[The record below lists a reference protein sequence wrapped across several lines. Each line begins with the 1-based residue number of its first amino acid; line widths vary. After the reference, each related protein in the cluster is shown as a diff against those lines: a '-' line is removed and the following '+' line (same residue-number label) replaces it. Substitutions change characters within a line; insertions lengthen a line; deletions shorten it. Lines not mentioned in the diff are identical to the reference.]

1 MNIYSFQGKIIV
13 TALILLLLFT
23 QAVNKIGAQ
32 KETSELKLLWIQY
45 GPEGMAISTCISET
59 AIYTVGLSGKWVM
72 GFYRTDKSI
81 IEARSVSTGE
91 LLHSWQSTYGK
102 NTWLYDCIVLGE
114 YLYVVGSDDA
124 VGNLEW
130 LILKFTLDLK
140 LVKEMHYNP
149 SSYDEIATTIDTD
162 GKYLY
167 VGGFDGSFASMSYD
181 DTQWHVIKIDPNEL
195 TVIKSYTHNP
205 SNLRDYITS
214 IVINPNDGKIWLMG
228 AIYHHLEGYGKISIL
243 DQELSL
249 INSMELNAKFLFPH
263 LALDETSHAYITN
276 VYSDEN
282 VNFGLMKISSDLKI
296 VNVNYNIKAERILY
310 SNGYL
315 YLAVVKE
322 IDRYKRHVLI
332 RATKDLSIVDELIL
346 NKQVNATSHFY
357 PPGKMSITGNKV
369 YLAGYIEGAPFG
381 YKWTIYAISIPVQQE
396 TTAYNYLILV
406 TAIATIATMA
416 ITILFILRRIISLR
430 QNQNK

>member
-91 LLHSWQSTYGK
+91 LLHSWQSIHGK

-114 YLYVVGSDDA
+114 YLYVVGGDDA

-315 YLAVVKE
+315 YLASIKE
-322 IDRYKRHVLI
+322 IDRYKRHVLV
-332 RATKDLSIVDELIL
+332 RATKDLNIVDELVL
-346 NKQVNATSHFY
+346 NKQVNVTSHFY
-357 PPGKMSITGNKV
+357 PPGKMSITGNKL

-381 YKWTIYAISIPVQQE
+381 YKWVIYAVSIPVQQV
-396 TTAYNYLILV
+396 TTVYDYLILA
-406 TAIATIATMA
+406 TAVATIATMTIA
-416 ITILFILRRIISLR
+416 ILFILGRIKSLR

>member
-1 MNIYSFQGKIIV
+1 MNIYSLQGKIVV

-23 QAVNKIGAQ
+23 QAEYKISAQ
-32 KETSELKLLWIQY
+32 KESSEFKLLWVQY
-45 GPEGMAISTCISET
+45 GPEGMTISTCNSET
-59 AIYTVGLSGKWVM
+59 VVYTVGLSGKWVM
-72 GFYRTDKSI
+72 GVYRTDKSI
-81 IEARSVSTGE
+81 IEARDANTGE
-91 LLHSWQSTYGK
+91 LLYSWQSTYGR
-102 NTWLYDCIVLGE
+102 NIWLYDCIVLGDN
-114 YLYVVGSDDA
+114 LYVVGGNDSP
-124 VGNLEW
+124 GNLEW

-140 LVKEMHYNP
+140 LVKEIHYNP
-149 SSYDEIATTIDTD
+149 SSYDEIATTIATD

-167 VGGFDGSFASMSYD
+167 VGGFDASPESISYD
-181 DTQWHVIKIDPNEL
+181 DTQWHVIKIDPNDL
-195 TVIKSYTHNP
+195 TIIKSYTYNP

-214 IVINPNDGKIWLMG
+214 IVINPIDGKIWLIG
-228 AIYHHLEGYGKISIL
+228 VIHQYLEGYGKISIL
-243 DQELSL
+243 NQDLSL
-249 INSMELNAKFLFPH
+249 INSMELNAKVLFPH

-282 VNFGLMKISSDLKI
+282 INFGLMKISSDLKI

-315 YLAVVKE
+315 YLASIKE
-322 IDRYKRHVLI
+322 VDRYKRHVLI
-332 RATKDLSIVDELIL
+332 RATKELNIVDGLVL

-369 YLAGYIEGAPFG
+369 YLAGYIEGAPYG
-381 YKWTIYAISIPVQQE
+381 YKWVIYAVSIPVQQE

-406 TAIATIATMA
+406 TAITTIATMA
-416 ITILFILRRIISLR
+416 IAILFILRRIISLR

>member
-1 MNIYSFQGKIIV
+1 
-13 TALILLLLFT
+13 
-23 QAVNKIGAQ
+23 
-32 KETSELKLLWIQY
+32 
-45 GPEGMAISTCISET
+45 
-59 AIYTVGLSGKWVM
+59 
-72 GFYRTDKSI
+72 
-81 IEARSVSTGE
+81 
-91 LLHSWQSTYGK
+91 
-102 NTWLYDCIVLGE
+102 
-114 YLYVVGSDDA
+114 
-124 VGNLEW
+124 
-130 LILKFTLDLK
+130 
-140 LVKEMHYNP
+140 MHYNP

-315 YLAVVKE
+315 YLASIKE

-332 RATKDLSIVDELIL
+332 RATKDLNIVDELVL
-346 NKQVNATSHFY
+346 NKQVNVTSHFY
-357 PPGKMSITGNKV
+357 PPGKMSITGNKL

-381 YKWTIYAISIPVQQE
+381 YKWVIYAVSIPVQQV
-396 TTAYNYLILV
+396 TTVYDYLILA
-406 TAIATIATMA
+406 TAVATIATMTIA
-416 ITILFILRRIISLR
+416 ILFILGRIKSLR